1 MKETQLFEDLKV
13 GKFLVHDSLLIFE
26 DPITGVLR
34 SFHLETE
41 KKTLFDG
48 HCTKEI
54 KLPFIVWGLCFG
66 SNNTLL
72 HCWGGNLRIYSLH
85 FLSRKQEVTKYNK
98 AYLSKARATLIPDD
112 PHVEEDKQLFCE
124 HMGTFYCLDHS
135 TLYRVTQNG
144 NYENV
149 NLNMNIVCMYSCNKH
164 FFVCDDQGLLYTL
177 DTTSLDSSLQS
188 LKFSCLSKAF
198 FDHPRQILHFQS
210 FFYVLDSRG
219 LWILGSTL
227 TFINIPHV
235 LHFAVRK
242 SSDTQNIELVCREF
256 NSLFCIS

>member
-1 MKETQLFEDLKV
+1 MTNCNPMYNDSKISGCIITDGANLDELFKAV
-13 GKFLVHDSLLIFE
+13 RSLFSSCFE
-26 DPITGVLR
+26 
-34 SFHLETE
+34 
-41 KKTLFDG
+41 
-48 HCTKEI
+48 
-54 KLPFIVWGLCFG
+54 IVIC
-66 SNNTLL
+66 
-72 HCWGGNLRIYSLH
+72 
-85 FLSRKQEVTKYNK
+85 
-98 AYLSKARATLIPDD
+98 A
-112 PHVEEDKQLFCE
+112 
-124 HMGTFYCLDHS
+124 
-135 TLYRVTQNG
+135 NG

-177 DTTSLDSSLQS
+177 CTTSLDSSLQS